1 MLLWNRFDYLLP
13 QNLSASS
20 SVACRCT
27 SSSSSFS
34 SVAYRYTSG
43 RRGLGLDVA
52 GLYIKKHSFGAPN
65 PFEVETPTIRKPF
78 SPISVPV
85 SIPSE
90 NVAFGTTPL
99 KPRTVADEE
108 NKTPKVM
115 PIFTPTT
122 PSTVLVPMQTTMT
135 PAPPPPVPFA
145 TNLVQE
151 IPEEIEYSFEER
163 RAGFVLPKTHVKS
176 MIQV

>member
-1 MLLWNRFDYLLP
+1 MQRFSIRNRFDYLLP

-65 PFEVETPTIRKPF
+65 PFEVETPTIH
-78 SPISVPV
+78 
-85 SIPSE
+85 
-90 NVAFGTTPL
+90 
-99 KPRTVADEE
+99 EE